1 VPDRPEA
8 GAIPYWRL
16 SGFYGFYYCIV
27 GALIPFLSLY
37 LQSLNYSAEEIGYIF
52 AIFMLTKVIAPN
64 LWSLLGDHLGKR
76 LFMIRFGCLCAFIS
90 FAAVFVD
97 TRFQWLA
104 WVVGV
109 YTFFWNAVLPQFEA
123 LALDHLGGRPERYSQ
138 IRVWGSLGFV
148 VVAIIL
154 GYVFDQISI
163 AYLPHLVLAFTL
175 LMFVSSLSV
184 GEAPH
189 REVVH
194 NTSGFRQILKRPSV
208 FYFLL
213 ACFLLQVSHGPYYTF
228 YSVYLESY
236 SYSRAAIG
244 WLWALGAI
252 AEIGI
257 FLIMHRLLPKF
268 GLATLFLASLAI
280 TTLRWFLLACFP
292 DSMALIIFIQLLHAF
307 SFGVTHAVAIEVIR
321 QNFSGRHQGQ
331 GQALYL
337 AVSFGA
343 GGAVGALAA
352 GQMWDASPVLTFAF
366 AAIAAALALV
376 FAWAGERGTIQ
387 AQTSQ

>member
-1 VPDRPEA
+1 MPDRSEA

-16 SGFYGFYYCIV
+16 SGFYAFYYCIV

-37 LQSLNYSAEEIGYIF
+37 LQSLNYSAEEIGFIF

-64 LWSLLGDHLGKR
+64 MWSWLGDRLGMR
-76 LFMIRFGCLCAFIS
+76 LFLIRLGCFCALLS

-97 TRFQWLA
+97 TRFHWLA

-123 LALDHLGGRPERYSQ
+123 VTLDHLGEQPERYSQ

-148 VVAIIL
+148 VVAIVL

-163 AYLPHLVLAFTL
+163 EYLPHIVLSFTL
-175 LMFVSSLSV
+175 LMFFSSLSV

-189 REVVH
+189 REVAY
-194 NTSGFRQILKRPSV
+194 NNSGFRQILRRPAV
-208 FYFLL
+208 FYFFI

-257 FLIMHRLLPKF
+257 FLIMHRLLPRF
-268 GLATLFLASLAI
+268 GLAPLFLASLVI

-292 DSMALIIFIQLLHAF
+292 DSMAMVIFIQLLHAF
-307 SFGVTHAVAIEVIR
+307 SFGVTHAVAIEVVR

-343 GGAVGALAA
+343 GGAVGAMAA
-352 GQMWDASPVLTFAF
+352 GQMWDASAVMTFAF
-366 AAIAAALALV
+366 AAGAAALALG
-376 FAWAGERGTIQ
+376 FAWLGSGE
-387 AQTSQ
+387 S